1 MGIINM
7 IKTIKQIHQYD
18 IILIKIGEFYHVYGK
33 DSYIISYLLRYRI
46 KEIEGISMCGF
57 PNSSIN
63 KVVARLEEHKIN
75 YLKVN
80 RKNNYEVDEISDNK
94 NLNNYIKYFEK
105 AKKFVNNKK
114 RIDDIYNFMI
124 KNIDKE
130 DFKNTIQKMEDV
142 INERR
147 KVSSN

>member
-1 MGIINM
+1 MSQIIPS
-7 IKTIKQIHQYD
+7 
-18 IILIKIGEFYHVYGK
+18 E
-33 DSYIISYLLRYRI
+33 
-46 KEIEGISMCGF
+46 
-57 PNSSIN
+57 
-63 KVVARLEEHKIN
+63 
-75 YLKVN
+75 
-80 RKNNYEVDEISDNK
+80 
-94 NLNNYIKYFEK
+94 
-105 AKKFVNNKK
+105 KFVNNKK

>member
-1 MGIINM
+1 
-7 IKTIKQIHQYD
+7 
-18 IILIKIGEFYHVYGK
+18 
-33 DSYIISYLLRYRI
+33 
-46 KEIEGISMCGF
+46 MCGF

-63 KVVARLEEHKIN
+63 KVVARLEEYKIN

>member
-7 IKTIKQIHQYD
+7 IKTMKQIHQYD
-18 IILIKIGEFYHVYGK
+18 IILVKIGEFYHVYGK

-63 KVVARLEEHKIN
+63 KVVARLEEYKIN

-114 RIDDIYNFMI
+114 RIDDIYNFMR